1 MKDVNWYC
9 QNECAGRG
17 GHTFKPGHSSECCE
31 GWPIGPIT
39 DHKEF
44 LERLS
49 DLKGETVKFSDVFI
63 TVEEGKK
70 FSHNKNLDKV
80 ARSGYQNSINF
91 PAIKPKENTPML
103 ECMFLDKKGVGCT
116 IYEIRPN
123 VCRNYSC
130 PALKKLK
137 KEKK

>member
-1 MKDVNWYC
+1 MKDANWYC
-9 QNECAGRG
+9 QNECAGRR
-17 GHTFKPGHSSECCE
+17 GHTFKAGCSSECCE
-31 GWPIGPIT
+31 GWPLGPIK

-49 DLKGETVKFSDVFI
+49 DLKGETVEFSDVFI

-70 FSHNKNLDKV
+70 FSHNENLDKTG
-80 ARSGYQNSINF
+80 RDEYQRKDNF

-116 IYEIRPN
+116 IHEIRPN
-123 VCRNYSC
+123 TCRNYFC

-137 KEKK
+137 NEKK